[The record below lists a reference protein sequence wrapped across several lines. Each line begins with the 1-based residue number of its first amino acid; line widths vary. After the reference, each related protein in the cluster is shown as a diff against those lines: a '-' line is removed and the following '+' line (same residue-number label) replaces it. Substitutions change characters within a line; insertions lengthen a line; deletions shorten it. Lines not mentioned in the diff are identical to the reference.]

1 MTARFVIDAS
11 SLIRLSQDN
20 PQARYPKIWDRFEEL
35 IEKGLLRAPREVRLE
50 LERGDDELANWA
62 KTRFALFVDP
72 DRAQAKCLEEILR
85 KFPTLVDPDRT
96 SPFADPWVLSLAL
109 CWNSPE
115 SGHVE
120 NPWIVV
126 TEERPRG
133 VGSTKIPDM
142 CAAFGLECINLL
154 GLFSSI

>member
-1 MTARFVIDAS
+1 MIDAS

-72 DRAQAKCLEEILR
+72 QIELKRSVWRRFFASSRHWSILIGPAHLLIHGFCR
-85 KFPTLVDPDRT
+85 WLCAGTLQN
-96 SPFADPWVLSLAL
+96 LA
-109 CWNSPE
+109 
-115 SGHVE
+115 
-120 NPWIVV
+120 
-126 TEERPRG
+126 T
-133 VGSTKIPDM
+133 
-142 CAAFGLECINLL
+142 
-154 GLFSSI
+154 